1 MKVKKLKPSQKYLI
15 LKDLGRKPNKVQVG
29 NGSNFHKKSIL
40 WLPDKDIEIYS
51 MYDGGNSVVAER
63 FPRNWNNKINK
74 NITAISK
81 KGYIHKVLETGNEDN
96 NVTHRTIKIK
106 PVDIKPI
113 NFDIFKLWCWI

>member
-1 MKVKKLKPSQKYLI
+1 M
-15 LKDLGRKPNKVQVG
+15 KDLGRKPNKVQVG
-29 NGSNFHKKSIL
+29 NGSNFHNRSIL
-40 WLPDKDIEIYS
+40 WLPDKDIEIYL

-81 KGYIHKVLETGNEDN
+81 KGYIHKVLETGNEDS